1 MECHPPSRVVQLRA
15 GMTALF
21 VLVAIPV
28 AFLRAQAG
36 AAQGAAQP
44 EVTSHET
51 EPTFSI
57 RVRTNEVLV
66 RVVVRGANGKAITNL
81 SQGDFRIFDDNHPQA
96 IIHFSVETA
105 RPQPVPAA
113 RATPGAGDSGT
124 APGAPSAAQA
134 ITLPTQFMALYF
146 DDIHLEFTDL
156 ARTRDAAERYL
167 TANLKPGD
175 RAGIFTSSGQH
186 ELDFTDDRAKLHD
199 ALNLLAPRPLGARSS
214 ADCPQILPYQAYQIV
229 EGEDPNAVTVA
240 QQEAMEC
247 SCSTSIHN
255 TTVNTLGNG
264 GTSAVAAGP
273 AGAPGASQCPQ
284 ASPDAIEHQA
294 QLVLEDSERDSRY
307 ALEGLERL
315 CRRMETLHGQRST
328 VLISPGFMTLTEM
341 PDLER
346 VVDEALR
353 QNVVIST
360 LDARG
365 LYIGNGMGDASES
378 AMYPSD
384 GGTLM
389 NMKVQYVSQAKSM
402 DSDVLITL
410 ADATGGVAFRN
421 NNNFDEA
428 FQRTGAFPEVYYVLT
443 FAPQDFKPDGRF
455 HKIKV
460 TLADNPSNYAIQ
472 ARRGYFD
479 PNKNEDAAT
488 LAKEELETIAFSDNE
503 LHDIPVEF
511 HTQFHK
517 SGPAS
522 ATLTVLAHI
531 DVSHFHF
538 RKVADRNLDNLT
550 VVTILFNQSGD
561 YVAGQ
566 ERDIELHLLDS
577 TLARLVASGIT
588 TRSNLAV
595 KPGAYAIREIV
606 RDSEG
611 GEVSA
616 LNGSVE
622 IP

>member
-1 MECHPPSRVVQLRA
+1 M
-15 GMTALF
+15 MT
-21 VLVAIPV
+21 IPGY
-28 AFLRAQAG
+28 LKAQASASQS
-36 AAQGAAQP
+36 AAPP
-44 EVTSHET
+44 EVTSHES
-51 EPTFSI
+51 EPAFSI

-66 RVVVRGANGKAITNL
+66 RVVVRDANGKPVTNL
-81 SQGDFRIFDDNHPQA
+81 RQDDFRIFDDNHPQ
-96 IIHFSVETA
+96 IITHFSVETA
-105 RPQPVPAA
+105 KPQQAPA
-113 RATPGAGDSGT
+113 TTMPPGTGESGK
-124 APGAPSAAQA
+124 APGAPAAAQA

-146 DDIHLEFTDL
+146 DDVHLEFADL

-175 RAGIFTSSGQH
+175 RAGVFTSSGQH
-186 ELDFTDDRAKLHD
+186 QLDFTDDRAKLHD
-199 ALNLLAPRPLGARSS
+199 ALNLLAPHPLGATSS
-214 ADCPQILPYQAYQIV
+214 ADCPQILPYQAYQII
-229 EGEDPNAVTVA
+229 EGEDINAISVA

-247 SCSTSIHN
+247 FCSASISH
-255 TTVNTLGNG
+255 TAASSLGNG

-273 AGAPGASQCPQ
+273 AGAPGGCPQ
-284 ASPDAIEHQA
+284 ASADAIAHQA
-294 QLVLEDSERDSRY
+294 QMVLEDSDRDTRF

-328 VLISPGFMTLTEM
+328 VLISPGFMTITQM
-341 PDLER
+341 PDFER

-365 LYIGNGMGDASES
+365 LYTDNGLGDASQS

-389 NMKVQYVSQAKSM
+389 NTKVQYASQAKSM
-402 DSDVLITL
+402 DSDVLISL
-410 ADATGGVAFRN
+410 ADATGGVVFRN
-421 NNNFDEA
+421 NNDFDEG
-428 FQRTGAFPEVYYVLT
+428 FRRTGAFPEVYYVLT

-460 TLADNPSNYAIQ
+460 TLADNPSHYGLQ
-472 ARRGYFD
+472 ARKGYFD
-479 PNKNEDAAT
+479 PNKDEDAAT

-517 SGPAS
+517 SGPTS

-550 VVTILFNQSGD
+550 VVTIVFNQSRD

-566 ERDIELHLLDS
+566 ERDIEFHLLDS
-577 TLARLVASGIT
+577 TLARLVQSGIT